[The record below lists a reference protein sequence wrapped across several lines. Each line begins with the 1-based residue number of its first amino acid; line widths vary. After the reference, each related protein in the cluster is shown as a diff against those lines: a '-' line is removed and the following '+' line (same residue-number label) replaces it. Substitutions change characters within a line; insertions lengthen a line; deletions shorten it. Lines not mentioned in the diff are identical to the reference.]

1 MNVLEISSR
10 FSFKDGVN
18 NNGELK
24 IYPSDFLNR
33 DNGDDK
39 RQFTF
44 GFIQLNLTTPDPIIK
59 NSPLVPSIQFKS
71 IVKSVKSVKTFEK
84 YWNSLN
90 SLENQFF

>member
-1 MNVLEISSR
+1 MNVLEISPQ
-10 FSFKDGVN
+10 FPFKDGVN

-71 IVKSVKSVKTFEK
+71 IVKSVKTFEK

-90 SLENQFF
+90 SLEN